1 MDFVLNK
8 IDKHLDNH
16 MCFDQY
22 WRDLKRKLKALN
34 GLKEDID
41 STLSIEL
48 RPRKKLKAEVQIWLE
63 NVDRIN
69 CDVQDL
75 DGRIQESNALARG
88 FHAEDVLKNIE
99 EVSQLI
105 IQRGKFHGGLV
116 VDNPQWIG
124 QVLSTTNLSGE
135 AVKACVE
142 EIWQCL
148 MDDEI
153 PKIGLW
159 GMGGVGKTSIMKV
172 INNQLL
178 KQTGKFDIV
187 IWITASKEMSI
198 AKLQKDIAS
207 KIGVEFCGDEDETT
221 RAGMLFERF
230 LRKSRFV
237 MILDDLW
244 EKVSLERIGIPEPFV
259 GSKLVLTTRSSDV
272 CRQVGC
278 RVIKVKPLMEEEAW
292 KLFLEKVGRDILNI
306 PGVEPIARSMAR
318 RCAGLPLGVIT
329 IASCMKSID
338 DICDWRNAL
347 TELTLGKKVC
357 ALYPEDEEIEEEEL
371 VQLWIAEGL
380 VEEMDRMQAGF
391 DRGRAIMNRLISN
404 CLLEVFIQR
413 ENRRRV
419 KMHDLLRDMAL
430 KIVESRF
437 LVKAGMMLEK
447 APDVQEWG
455 KDLEKVSLMRNR
467 RLYIPLELSPPM
479 CPRLTTLLL
488 SHCGIASIPE
498 GFFEHMDALKVLD
511 LTRNPIKNLPN
522 SLSKCLRLTTLL
534 LSGCRIKSIPE
545 GFFKHTDAL
554 KFLDLSRNPI
564 QSLPFSLS
572 NLKNLTSLFLAD
584 CEDLENVPSLSHL
597 QVLRK
602 LDLQGT
608 NIKEIPHGME
618 NLVSLEYLNLYYFNT
633 INEIPKGILSR
644 LSSLQNLIVGETL
657 ISGKEVGG
665 LKKLEILRG
674 RFHDWHNLHMYLQA
688 FHGRREEPL
697 QYIIFVGDVLRDAVG
712 NDARKVIVVRGCNI
726 HTYQIMLPR
735 DIEALHIW
743 DCNLEFREEYPLFSR
758 FILFS
763 PASFSSLE
771 YLHLYYCGNMKKL
784 FSPNCVPLKL
794 RELRVFGCKQV
805 EEVIASEGG
814 MVTMEI
820 RLPRLWKLR
829 LCDLPELKRI
839 CSVGGVLVCGSLNE
853 IEIRNCLKLKRMA
866 LKLLQLDNVQLR
878 PSGCLSLRIY
888 IKPKEWWETV
898 EWDGPDA
905 KSLLEPFV
913 MNCPRLERMGLSLP
927 QRDNVPPSAS
937 APPCRS
943 IGIRPKEWWE
953 SVEWDAKPLSEPF
966 VRAIP
971 C

>member
-318 RCAGLPLGVIT
+318 RCA
-329 IASCMKSID
+329 
-338 DICDWRNAL
+338 
-347 TELTLGKKVC
+347 
-357 ALYPEDEEIEEEEL
+357 
-371 VQLWIAEGL
+371 
-380 VEEMDRMQAGF
+380 
-391 DRGRAIMNRLISN
+391 
-404 CLLEVFIQR
+404 
-413 ENRRRV
+413 
-419 KMHDLLRDMAL
+419 
-430 KIVESRF
+430 
-437 LVKAGMMLEK
+437 
-447 APDVQEWG
+447 
-455 KDLEKVSLMRNR
+455 
-467 RLYIPLELSPPM
+467 
-479 CPRLTTLLL
+479 
-488 SHCGIASIPE
+488 
-498 GFFEHMDALKVLD
+498 
-511 LTRNPIKNLPN
+511 
-522 SLSKCLRLTTLL
+522 
-534 LSGCRIKSIPE
+534 
-545 GFFKHTDAL
+545 
-554 KFLDLSRNPI
+554 
-564 QSLPFSLS
+564 
-572 NLKNLTSLFLAD
+572 
-584 CEDLENVPSLSHL
+584 DLENVPSLSHL

-905 KSLLEPFV
+905 K
-913 MNCPRLERMGLSLP
+913 NCPRLERMGLSLP